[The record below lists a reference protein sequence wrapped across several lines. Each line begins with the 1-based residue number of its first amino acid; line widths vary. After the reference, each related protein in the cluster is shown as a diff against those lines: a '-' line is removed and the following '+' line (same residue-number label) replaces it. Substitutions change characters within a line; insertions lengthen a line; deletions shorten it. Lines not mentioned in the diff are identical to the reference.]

1 MGEEDGVEEEEEED
15 DYQED
20 DQEISKILFGN
31 EIENSP
37 LYRKE
42 KHGRRGIKTPQ
53 KNIIKRLFKKEI
65 EEGVAPR
72 KDRVLTVQKEIGWPL
87 TIPYKVMKTFVANL
101 GRNNNKK
108 KVGRTGT
115 KVGRTGTKR
124 GRKSRPKKFVEEY
137 ETDDDDGEL
146 A

>member
-1 MGEEDGVEEEEEED
+1 MGEEEEEED

-20 DQEISKILFGN
+20 DQEISKILFSN

-65 EEGVAPR
+65 EEGV
-72 KDRVLTVQKEIGWPL
+72 EIGWPL
-87 TIPYKVMKTFVANL
+87 TIGYKVMKTFVANL
-101 GRNNNKK
+101 G
-108 KVGRTGT
+108 
-115 KVGRTGTKR
+115 
-124 GRKSRPKKFVEEY
+124 
-137 ETDDDDGEL
+137 
-146 A
+146 

>member
-1 MGEEDGVEEEEEED
+1 MGEEEEVEEEEEED

-65 EEGVAPR
+65 EEGV
-72 KDRVLTVQKEIGWPL
+72 EIGWPL
-87 TIPYKVMKTFVANL
+87 TIGYKVMKTFVANL
-101 GRNNNKK
+101 GRNNKK
-108 KVGRTGT
+108 

>member
-1 MGEEDGVEEEEEED
+1 MGEEEEVEEEEEED

-65 EEGVAPR
+65 EEGV
-72 KDRVLTVQKEIGWPL
+72 EIGWPL
-87 TIPYKVMKTFVANL
+87 TIGYKVMKTFVANL
-101 GRNNNKK
+101 GRNNKK
-108 KVGRTGT
+108 

-124 GRKSRPKKFVEEY
+124 GRKSRPKMFVEEY

>member
-1 MGEEDGVEEEEEED
+1 MGEEEEVEEEEEED

-20 DQEISKILFGN
+20 DQEISKILFSN

-72 KDRVLTVQKEIGWPL
+72 DRVLTVQIEIGWPL
-87 TIPYKVMKTFVANL
+87 TIGYKVMITFVANL
-101 GRNNNKK
+101 GRNNKK
-108 KVGRTGT
+108 

>member
-1 MGEEDGVEEEEEED
+1 MGEEEEVEEEEEED

-87 TIPYKVMKTFVANL
+87 TIGYKVMKTFVANL
-101 GRNNNKK
+101 GRNNKK
-108 KVGRTGT
+108 